1 MIKSEFCRCAFTY
14 TEVLCKDTSKVGM
27 APTRRIDHEC
37 ASVVDQGIS
46 LDAERGAVVAWAY
59 LTKHGVSADVIIRVL
74 STPSSR
80 RPRSSSASALDHSCA
95 STVNSALNC
104 P

>member
-14 TEVLCKDTSKVGM
+14 TGVLCKDTSKVRM
-27 APTRRIDHEC
+27 APTRRIDHKC

-46 LDAERGAVVAWAY
+46 LDAEKGAVVAWAY
-59 LTKHGVSADVIIRVL
+59 LTKHGVSADIIMRVL

-80 RPRSSSASALDHSCA
+80 RPRPNSDSEPDQSCA
-95 STVNSALNC
+95 STVNPASNF